1 MKKSPRHY
9 LALPALAML
18 GLAGCQ
24 PAEAPKTTETKVEVK
39 EEAPATS
46 NEVNL
51 YTERHYDADQ
61 KLFDQ
66 FKEATGIQVNVVK
79 AKADELIERLK
90 AEGDQSQADLFLTVD
105 AGRMGRAKEAGLLQT
120 VDSEALNSQI
130 PEAYR
135 DPEGQW
141 FGLTKRGRV
150 FVYAKDRVQPEELT
164 TYEALVDPKWKGRIL
179 VRSST
184 NKYNQALIASL
195 IAANGVEA
203 TEEWAKGIVA
213 NLAREP
219 KGNDRDQMRAVAAGE
234 GDVAIVNTYY
244 LGLLA
249 GGNEADQAVAEQLAI
264 VFPNQE
270 DRGTHVNIS
279 SAALTKNAPNKENA
293 VKLLEFLTSTEAQQ
307 QLTEANYE
315 YPINPA
321 VPPVG
326 LVQSWGTFKEEPVD
340 AAAIGQNEDEAL
352 KLGDRAGWR

>member
-1 MKKSPRHY
+1 
-9 LALPALAML
+9 
-18 GLAGCQ
+18 
-24 PAEAPKTTETKVEVK
+24 
-39 EEAPATS
+39 
-46 NEVNL
+46 
-51 YTERHYDADQ
+51 
-61 KLFDQ
+61 
-66 FKEATGIQVNVVK
+66 
-79 AKADELIERLK
+79 LIERLK
-90 AEGDQSQADLFLTVD
+90 GEGGRGPAVVFLTVD
-105 AGRMGRAKEAGLLQT
+105 AGRMGRANEAGLLQS
-120 VDSEALNSQI
+120 VDSGTLNSQV

-135 DPEGQW
+135 DPDGQW

-150 FVYAKDRVQPEELT
+150 LVYAKDRVQPEELT

-184 NKYNQALIASL
+184 NKYNQAMVASL
-195 IAANGVEA
+195 IAAHGVEA
-203 TEEWAKGIVA
+203 TEAWAKGLVA

-264 VFPNQE
+264 VFPNQD
-270 DRGTHVNIS
+270 DRGTHVNLS
-279 SAALTKNAPNKENA
+279 SAAVTKHAPNKENA
-293 VKLLEFLTSTEAQQ
+293 IKLLEFLTAADAQQ
-307 QLTEANYE
+307 QFTEANYE
-315 YPINPA
+315 YPINPD

-340 AAAIGQNEDEAL
+340 AAAIGQYEDEAL